1 MALDRVR
8 TQVLILHSEQSA
20 LDSLSAG
27 FDDRYTVHC
36 ATSGTEALNTLG
48 DTPVHVIISAKDLP
62 GMSGVEALREAKKRS
77 PETIGIL
84 LAGDND
90 KGLEALVG
98 EKEVFQVVTGAVKP
112 QDLTKLVDN
121 ATRQM
126 RLMALAESANDTAA
140 NPDEPA
146 EHIVMETSEN
156 GSTIISDGTGTM
168 PVLDPQKIASAVA
181 AGSASVDVLVVTKDE
196 EFLATVKESTRG
208 MHHVHAA
215 NTLALAE
222 KALGESK
229 VGVAVVDAAMVGENV
244 EKLTQ
249 HLRRKKARLV
259 NIVAGRRD
267 DGEMLMDLIN
277 RGKVYRFLLKPVSPG
292 RARLAIEA
300 SVKHHLEAPESAFQI
315 SGAEPAAAKP
325 APRPAAKA
333 PAPKKPA
340 VKAAPPSK
348 PAKPAPPVDATPSP
362 NTDSLSTAFDGD
374 DSSFTETMT
383 GIVTNLGKALT
394 KKKDKPAEPEAPAT
408 RARKEPVIGPSAPAK
423 ASPAPEPSPSSLDIE
438 PAGDSG
444 GSLLGNPKLIGAAAA
459 LLLASAAA
467 GWFLLGGSPEEP
479 TRRAEPVADKSPAER
494 PATPPPEAQDAE
506 PALPGDDVAAEARLA
521 RNAGQIINPPGSNAV
536 ELFARAVA
544 DNPGNAALADEFGA
558 VLNDALRIAET
569 ALLER
574 RATDAATALD
584 RVAFADPGNGRL
596 PFLYAQLSQL
606 QLRGYLD
613 EARLAIRESRFEDAA
628 RSLAMARDLDV
639 GDVTE
644 INAVANELAASRS
657 QQRVDELLVRA
668 AERVEQQQ
676 LIEPPNDNAR
686 YYFEL
691 VLSSEPDNLVAQ
703 QGLTA
708 IASKLVLQ
716 ARAQIDQGRF
726 GSAGA
731 LLAEAE
737 RLDPNSAELAE
748 AAGALSDARDRA
760 AADQRR
766 LEAERLAAA
775 EREEQQR
782 NAAAELAAELAA
794 AERSTAEAVQ
804 DAAAPIQQVASA
816 TPQSASAGDDAAT
829 PPAEYAAAESGAS
842 NDPIAMSMLTR
853 VKYVAPKYPRAAE
866 RRNLSGW
873 VDVVFTVAADGTT
886 ADIEVRNS
894 EPGDIFV
901 NAAIRAV
908 ERWEFEPIVENGRV
922 VTKQAGVRL
931 MFALE

>member
-1 MALDRVR
+1 VALDRVR

-112 QDLTKLVDN
+112 SDLTKLVDN

-208 MHHVHAA
+208 MHHIHAA
-215 NTLALAE
+215 NTLAEAE
-222 KALGESK
+222 KALGEGK

-300 SVKHHLEAPESAFQI
+300 SVKHHLEAPESAFQV
-315 SGAEPAAAKP
+315 SGAEPAAKP
-325 APRPAAKA
+325 EARPAAK
-333 PAPKKPA
+333 
-340 VKAAPPSK
+340 S
-348 PAKPAPPVDATPSP
+348 PAKPTPRAAARKTAKPAAPVDNTPSP
-362 NTDSLSTAFDGD
+362 NSDSLSSAFDGD
-374 DSSFTETMT
+374 DSGFTETMT
-383 GIVTNLGKALT
+383 GIVSNLGKAFT
-394 KKKDKPAEPEAPAT
+394 KKKDKPAPEPAGTAG
-408 RARKEPVIGPSAPAK
+408 RSRKEPAIGPT
-423 ASPAPEPSPSSLDIE
+423 ASSTPAPTSESPSSSLDIE
-438 PAGDSG
+438 SAGGAG

-459 LLLASAAA
+459 LLLVSAAA
-467 GWFLLGGSPEEP
+467 GWFLFGGAADEP
-479 TRRAEPVADKSPAER
+479 AQRAAPMAADA
-494 PATPPPEAQDAE
+494 PATDRSTTPATTQPEAA
-506 PALPGDDVAAEARLA
+506 PAAAGDVAAEARLA

-544 DNPGNAALADEFGA
+544 NDPGDAALADEFSV
-558 VLNDALRIAET
+558 VLDDALRIAET

-574 RATDAATALD
+574 RVSDAATALD

-606 QLRGYLD
+606 QLRGHLD
-613 EARLAIRESRFEDAA
+613 GARQAIREARFEDAA
-628 RSLAMARDLDV
+628 KMLASARELDV
-639 GDVTE
+639 SDVTE
-644 INAVANELAASRS
+644 INAVAGELASARS
-657 QQRVDELLVRA
+657 QQRVDDLLERA

-676 LIEPPNDNAR
+676 LLEPPNDNAR

-691 VLSSEPDNLVAQ
+691 VLSNEPGNIVAQ

-726 GSAGA
+726 ASAGT

-737 RLDPNSAELAE
+737 RLDPDSAELAE
-748 AAGALSDARDRA
+748 AVSALTDARDRA
-760 AADQRR
+760 AEDQRR
-766 LEAERLAAA
+766 REAERQAAA
-775 EREEQQR
+775 EREAQQ
-782 NAAAELAAELAA
+782 AAAAAAAAELAA
-794 AERSTAEAVQ
+794 AERSAAEAVQ
-804 DAAAPIQQVASA
+804 DAAAPVEQVARNSTDAA
-816 TPQSASAGDDAAT
+816 TPGSGDDAAAST
-829 PPAEYAAAESGAS
+829 AAEAPVSA
-842 NDPIAMSMLTR
+842 DPIAISMLTR

-873 VDVVFTVAADGTT
+873 VDVVFTVATDGTT

-894 EPGDIFV
+894 EPGDMFI
-901 NAAIRAV
+901 NSAIRAV
-908 ERWEFEPIVENGRV
+908 ERWEFEPIIENGV
-922 VTKQAGVRL
+922 PVAKKAGVRL
-931 MFALE
+931 MFELE